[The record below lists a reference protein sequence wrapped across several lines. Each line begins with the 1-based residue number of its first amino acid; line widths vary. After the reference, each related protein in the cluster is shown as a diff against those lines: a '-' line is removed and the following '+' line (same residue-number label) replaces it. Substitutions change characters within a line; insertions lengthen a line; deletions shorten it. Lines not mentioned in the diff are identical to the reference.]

1 MAAYSC
7 NPNIPDR
14 QIDKFRAIQGD
25 AIHQF
30 KKWFTDTYNNMDEF
44 QVPHARWKK
53 LNTKDYILWLH
64 LYKISR
70 KGESLEIEGKFR

>member
-7 NPNIPDR
+7 NPNIPNR

-30 KKWFTDTYNNMDEF
+30 KKWFTDIYNNMDEF
-44 QVPHARWKK
+44 QIPQLDERSLTQK
-53 LNTKDYILWLH
+53 TIYLWLH
-64 LYKISR
+64 LYEISR
-70 KGESLEIEGKFR
+70 KGESVEIEGKFR